1 MEKGEEEEEEEVVVA
16 GERGE
21 VKVEAE
27 AEAEAEAEVD
37 AEVDAE
43 AAVGLDDAA
52 AQGTAADAETELT
65 AEEGA
70 GVKQGE
76 GSVTGG
82 LSSLRPS
89 LFHVTHVLEDGGTSA
104 TVPFPMLVLYD
115 ALREG
120 TVPQGMTCRWVLPL
134 AGSGTFV
141 SLWLARDV
149 GAVQAYVDALPGCVG
164 SCRVSEVGCGYSYG
178 LGPQVGFPSLRR
190 DAIPGRDDATLGGLT
205 EVMGRMG
212 ASVVQS
218 GEEAGRKMGEVG
230 KMAEG
235 AASKLAEEAG
245 RAAVRLREDAKVA
258 QEEAARVAKEVGETA
273 ERSWAGFLSGVASAA
288 SAFEHAIHRAAK
300 PNRDR
305 VDPAVYAD
313 PGQDILDLNLS
324 ATGTPSPRAS
334 TPVRA
339 QPDPVDAHD
348 VELLDALLEETA

>member
-1 MEKGEEEEEEEVVVA
+1 MA
-16 GERGE
+16 GELAE
-21 VKVEAE
+21 VRVEAKVEAE
-27 AEAEAEAEVD
+27 VATEVATEVEVEVEAEAEVD
-37 AEVDAE
+37 AE
-43 AAVGLDDAA
+43 AAAGLDDGA

-70 GVKQGE
+70 GMKQGE
-76 GSVTGG
+76 G
-82 LSSLRPS
+82 

-115 ALREG
+115 AIREG

-164 SCRVSEVGCGYSYG
+164 SCRVSEVGCGHSYG

-190 DAIPGRDDATLGGLT
+190 DAIPGGGDDATLGGLT

-245 RAAVRLREDAKVA
+245 RAAERLREDAKVA

-313 PGQDILDLNLS
+313 PGQDTLDLDLS

-339 QPDPVDAHD
+339 QPDPVDARD
-348 VELLDALLEETA
+348 VDLLDALLEETA